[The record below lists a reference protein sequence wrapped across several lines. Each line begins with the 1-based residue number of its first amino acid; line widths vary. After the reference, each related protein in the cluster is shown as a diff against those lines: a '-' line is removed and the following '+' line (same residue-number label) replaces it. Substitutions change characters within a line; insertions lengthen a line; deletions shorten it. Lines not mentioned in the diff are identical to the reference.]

1 MAFPG
6 DTDRRILR
14 LALPALGALAVEPLY
29 VAVDTAMIGR
39 VGTSELAGLALAAA
53 VLSLLV
59 AGANFLTYGTT
70 QQVARAVG
78 ANDPASADRA
88 GRTAMWVALAVG
100 VSALP
105 ILVLV
110 RGPLVGFLG
119 GTGTSADHASTY
131 LWISA
136 LGLPAVMLV
145 LASQGVFR
153 GHSDYRT
160 PLWILLASNMAN
172 AVIEWFLVFALDL
185 SVAGSA
191 WSTVI
196 AQWGAAIALLGLQR
210 RRIGRLLGKRPDLG
224 EAAPLLTAGRHLL
237 LRVAGILGVL
247 TGSTSLMAR
256 QSDAALAAHQVVMA
270 MFILL
275 ALILDA
281 LAMPAQ
287 TLVAE
292 AEGAGRADEGLSIS
306 RRTEILSA
314 GSGAVLAA
322 MLIAGSGVVPRLFT
336 ADATVVDQAQG
347 AVILLGVLL
356 IPGAIAFA
364 GDGILIGLG
373 DYRFLGRLSV
383 ATLAAVAPLYPLLA
397 KLNAGPTALW
407 ACLTGWM
414 TVRAITV
421 HLRYRWLLRGSDSLQ
436 PAR

>member
-1 MAFPG
+1 MSFLG
-6 DTDRRILR
+6 DTDRRILK
-14 LALPALGALAVEPLY
+14 LAVPALGALAVEPLY

-70 QQVARAVG
+70 QQVARALG
-78 ANDPASADRA
+78 ASDAPAADRA
-88 GRTAMWVALAVG
+88 GRTAMWVSLSVG
-100 VSALP
+100 VSAVP
-105 ILVLV
+105 ILILLRGILV
-110 RGPLVGFLG
+110 DLLG
-119 GTGTSADHASTY
+119 GTGTSAGHASTY
-131 LWISA
+131 LGISA

-160 PLWILLASNMAN
+160 PLWILLGSNVAN
-172 AVIEWFLVFALDL
+172 AVIEWVFVFTLDL

-196 AQWGAAIALLGLQR
+196 AQWGAAIALLSLQR
-210 RRIGRLLGKRPDLG
+210 RRVGSLFGSRPRTG

-237 LRVAGILGVL
+237 LRVTGILVVL

-292 AEGAGRADEGLSIS
+292 AEGAGRVDEGLSIS
-306 RRTEILSA
+306 RRTEVLSC
-314 GSGAVLAA
+314 GSGGILAIL
-322 MLIAGSGVVPRLFT
+322 LIAGAGLVPRLFT
-336 ADATVVDQAQG
+336 ADVTVVDQARG
-347 AVILLGVLL
+347 AVMLLGVLL

-373 DYRFLGRLSV
+373 DYRFLGRLSL
-383 ATLAAVAPLYPLLA
+383 ATLAAVSPLYPLLSR
-397 KLNAGPTALW
+397 LDAGPTALW

-414 TVRAITV
+414 ALRAVTV
-421 HLRYRWLLRGSDSLQ
+421 HLRYRSLLSTSHASE

>member
-14 LALPALGALAVEPLY
+14 LAIPALGALAVEPLY

-172 AVIEWFLVFALDL
+172 AVIEWFLVFPRSLGRWVGVVDRYRTVGGRDRASRTSTAADRPT
-185 SVAGSA
+185 SRQTAWPRGGGSPPYGWASPAAPSRGAFGSA
-191 WSTVI
+191 HRI
-196 AQWGAAIALLGLQR
+196 HLPHGAPIR
-210 RRIGRLLGKRPDLG
+210 RRTCR
-224 EAAPLLTAGRHLL
+224 ASGRH
-237 LRVAGILGVL
+237 
-247 TGSTSLMAR
+247 
-256 QSDAALAAHQVVMA
+256 
-270 MFILL
+270 
-275 ALILDA
+275 
-281 LAMPAQ
+281 
-287 TLVAE
+287 
-292 AEGAGRADEGLSIS
+292 
-306 RRTEILSA
+306 
-314 GSGAVLAA
+314 
-322 MLIAGSGVVPRLFT
+322 
-336 ADATVVDQAQG
+336 
-347 AVILLGVLL
+347 
-356 IPGAIAFA
+356 
-364 GDGILIGLG
+364 GD
-373 DYRFLGRLSV
+373 
-383 ATLAAVAPLYPLLA
+383 
-397 KLNAGPTALW
+397 
-407 ACLTGWM
+407 
-414 TVRAITV
+414 V
-421 HLRYRWLLRGSDSLQ
+421 H
-436 PAR
+436 PARAHS